1 MGKDGEIKENEW
13 EIDWIKVPTIQEE
26 DKQRREN
33 LKKEVK
39 K

>member
-13 EIDWIKVPTIQEE
+13 EIDWTKLPTLQEE